1 LVDQDTTAVLDHVV
15 SALRETTLNTDPW
28 PHCYLADAL
37 PSSTAGD
44 IETSFRR
51 LELASVEGRNREKT
65 YRMRTQRL
73 DLRTA
78 DTLPSAAWHH
88 LVGAL
93 LHERYRDAMAA
104 LTGVSLDTA
113 DITLD
118 LWEYQ
123 DGDWLA
129 PHVDKPDKL
138 VTQLFY
144 FSQSWHPDAG
154 GHLLVLDA
162 ADSEVPRERLRPT
175 TGSSAVL
182 VRSETSWH
190 AVEVSRGSGASRCSV
205 AATFWYTGA
214 TSEDRRAG

>member
-15 SALRETTLNTDPW
+15 SALRETTLHTDPW
-28 PHCYLADAL
+28 PHCYLDDAL

-44 IETSFRR
+44 IEASFRY
-51 LELASVEGRNREKT
+51 LELTLVEGRNREKT

-73 DLRTA
+73 DLQA
-78 DTLPSAAWHH
+78 AGTLPSAAWHH
-88 LVGAL
+88 LAGAL
-93 LHERYRDAMAA
+93 RHERYRDAMAA

-113 DITLD
+113 DLTLD

-162 ADSEVPRERLRPT
+162 ADSEVPHERLRPT

-205 AATFWYTGA
+205 AATFWDTGVA
-214 TSEDRRAG
+214 AEDRWAG